1 MNFITKITN
10 FFKRS
15 TTTSSVDTGTTSP
28 AVSNIEDYT
37 QFFIGSGSSLNVA
50 TAYACARF
58 LSESVAN
65 LSMVYQK
72 KQGGIFKADEASI
85 LNYLLNIQ
93 PSAHIN
99 AFDFWSCII
108 RQKLLRG
115 NAYIL
120 PMYDYNLELYALV
133 LLTPGTV
140 SHDTTNHTYTISDS
154 FNGIYGTF
162 AESDVIHIKGMSI
175 DGGDGMSVVS
185 YAKTTLAIAE
195 TGDNETLNRFKTG
208 GNVIGLVTND
218 NSNVKG
224 FGEVQDK
231 ELNKTAVNLD
241 TRFRSGERIV
251 NLPGEADFKQI
262 SLSSTDMQ
270 FLESRKFTVRD
281 ICRFFGVHPSFV
293 FDDTS
298 NNYKDAEEAWSAY
311 LSNTLGPMLKQIETE
326 FSRKLISP
334 KLYAKYKFQFNR
346 EDLFSS
352 DLVSRI
358 EYQTKTIAAGLYTV
372 NEWRLKENK
381 EGIEGGDK
389 VLVSANLKGINE
401 LTTNSNNGEK

>member
-1 MNFITKITN
+1 MNFISKIAQ

-15 TTTSSVDTGTTSP
+15 TTTSSADTGATYS
-28 AVSNIEDYT
+28 AVPNIEDYS

-50 TAYACARF
+50 TAYACVRF

-65 LSMVYQK
+65 LSMIYQK
-72 KQGGIFKADEASI
+72 KQGDIFKAYEASI

-93 PSAHIN
+93 PSARIN
-99 AFDFWSCII
+99 AFDFWSCIV

-140 SHDTTNHTYTISDS
+140 SHDTINHTYTISDS
-154 FNGIYGTF
+154 FNNIYGTYL
-162 AESDVIHIKGMSI
+162 ESDIIHIKGMSI
-175 DGGDGMSVVS
+175 DGSDGMSVVS
-185 YAKTTLAIAE
+185 YARTTLAIA
-195 TGDNETLNRFKTG
+195 TIGDNETLNRFKTG

-281 ICRFFGVHPSFV
+281 ICRFFGVHPSFI

-298 NNYKDAEEAWSAY
+298 NNYKSDEEANSAF
-311 LSNTLGPMLKQIETE
+311 LSNTLNPLLKQIETE

-352 DLVSRI
+352 DLISRI
-358 EYQTKTIAAGLYTV
+358 DYQTKTIAAGLYTV
-372 NEWRLKENK
+372 NEWRIKENK
-381 EGIEGGDK
+381 DIVEGGDK
-389 VLVSANLKGINE
+389 ILVSANLKGINE
-401 LTTNSNNGEK
+401 LTINSKNGEK